1 MKSLKLLQISIL
13 SLASFIFINFYEN
26 IDNNSDFEPL
36 NSDEILSSCQIYN
49 SDKPQITFENLEN
62 LEIAIN
68 IPNSNGWYKNLFKA
82 SLGYLVIED
91 VHKKNFKSNLVV
103 SIVGSDKSC
112 NYKSKVR
119 VSGLVKA
126 NVTVSPGFSSMDLKI
141 IEDNFLGMTSFK
153 LFLPQMRGF
162 DNEIFATTLMK
173 HLGHLSP
180 NTFWKEVTVNGE
192 KQLFLIQEEI
202 NSDFLMNNLLREG
215 PIIEANNR
223 LALEGEGFTPNT
235 AMFAKVV
242 NGKWLSANSNNIKIS
257 QFAIE
262 KLNRL
267 NIFRPNNYRYS
278 LNLASLSNENKRI
291 FNEFAILMNS
301 LNGLEALN
309 WDDRKFYFE
318 PVTEILYPIYYDGVS
333 GVLPISSKSNSSES
347 YNLYTDYPIHHENN
361 LTSDLQLKTIDKL
374 IRKIQDIQY
383 EDFLDDLHARGLDT
397 ESFNFDEVE
406 FKNHMIDLINE
417 HKKYIGDI
425 EEFSYMSFIQ
435 TIQEKEDRYYLLY
448 SDKNNYKL
456 CTSILICENAS
467 FSTDEINDIL
477 KGDKFINNRIV
488 FYVGEK
494 NFININEKRNFVDFK
509 SYNIDNVNSEIF
521 YLGEGEF
528 SFIDNTL
535 NIRQKSKDFKVLIND
550 SFVTF
555 NINFYNDLIYE
566 NEYFRYD
573 FDLLTGCINI
583 YNSVLQIDNIIIYN
597 PKCEDGLNIVKSIG
611 EISSINVE
619 SSSNDS
625 IDFDFSELNVLN
637 IDIRGSQNDCMD
649 MSKGIYKLSNINLLN
664 CKDKAL
670 SVGENSNVIIN
681 KVLTSESNIGIAVK
695 DSSNVEISNYKS
707 KNDKYCVQMYR
718 KKEKFGASKLK
729 IKNLVCT
736 EGDIYIEKSNVFEK

>member
-1 MKSLKLLQISIL
+1 M
-13 SLASFIFINFYEN
+13 
-26 IDNNSDFEPL
+26 
-36 NSDEILSSCQIYN
+36 
-49 SDKPQITFENLEN
+49 
-62 LEIAIN
+62 
-68 IPNSNGWYKNLFKA
+68 
-82 SLGYLVIED
+82 GYLVIED
-91 VHKKNFKSNLVV
+91 VHKKNFESNLVV
-103 SIVGSDKSC
+103 SILGSDKSC

-180 NTFWKEVTVNGE
+180 NTFWKEVTINGE

-242 NGKWLSANSNNIKIS
+242 NGKWLSTNSNNIKIS

-361 LTSDLQLKTIDKL
+361 LTSNLQLKTINEL
-374 IRKIQDIQY
+374 IKKIQDLQY
-383 EDFLDDLHARGLDT
+383 EDFLYDLQARGLDT
-397 ESFNFDEVE
+397 ESFNFDEVVTLPTNAICLASNKINKIQGLY
-406 FKNHMIDLINE
+406 FQTRKNHLNKCSYLKNYEIKVKLIRDDDGGSSDGCELKVDNIRKVSSTLIN
-417 HKKYIGDI
+417 KLNP
-425 EEFSYMSFIQ
+425 FLAQ
-435 TIQEKEDRYYLLY
+435 TK
-448 SDKNNYKL
+448 
-456 CTSILICENAS
+456 ILI
-467 FSTDEINDIL
+467 
-477 KGDKFINNRIV
+477 
-488 FYVGEK
+488 YK
-494 NFININEKRNFVDFK
+494 NHFV
-509 SYNIDNVNSEIF
+509 
-521 YLGEGEF
+521 
-528 SFIDNTL
+528 
-535 NIRQKSKDFKVLIND
+535 
-550 SFVTF
+550 
-555 NINFYNDLIYE
+555 
-566 NEYFRYD
+566 
-573 FDLLTGCINI
+573 
-583 YNSVLQIDNIIIYN
+583 
-597 PKCEDGLNIVKSIG
+597 
-611 EISSINVE
+611 
-619 SSSNDS
+619 
-625 IDFDFSELNVLN
+625 
-637 IDIRGSQNDCMD
+637 
-649 MSKGIYKLSNINLLN
+649 INLRYSL
-664 CKDKAL
+664 
-670 SVGENSNVIIN
+670 
-681 KVLTSESNIGIAVK
+681 
-695 DSSNVEISNYKS
+695 
-707 KNDKYCVQMYR
+707 
-718 KKEKFGASKLK
+718 
-729 IKNLVCT
+729 LVF
-736 EGDIYIEKSNVFEK
+736 N